1 MKNFDLSWFLTIQ
14 GMLVSAGVLLLLV
27 AIIVLLYSSSRDKK
41 EKKAALA
48 AEQPQASDVVAN
60 SNASVQNPVNT
71 NTTIPNNGGT
81 IAQATAP
88 NLTSGAISESA
99 PMIDNNVAM
108 PMPTSTVQNNNIP
121 LNSQPNNLVSNVPVA
136 DVNSVNSSM
145 YNVPQDNV
153 VTAMP
158 STPIMQGVPMD
169 SANTIVNSTV
179 SNVNMEPVNYQN
191 TAVPPVVEPAPVEP
205 MAVEPVPVEPIP
217 VEPVPIEPLVEP
229 APVEPVPVEPVIQAV
244 PVEPVVQTVPGAYGE
259 TFAQTQVSPSMPV
272 EVTPTIQPQASVQPV
287 IYGGASPVVSNLNL
301 GQNTSHEIYGGANP
315 LENTQSMPIMGNQAM
330 TPSVSNT
337 VNAPGVSVSSAATMT
352 VPVMEPINESI
363 H

>member
-27 AIIVLLYSSSRDKK
+27 AVIVLLYSSSRDKK

-60 SNASVQNPVNT
+60 SNASVQNPVNA
-71 NTTIPNNGGT
+71 NTAIPNNGGT
-81 IAQATAP
+81 VAQVTAP
-88 NLTSGAISESA
+88 NLTGVAVSESA
-99 PMIDNNVAM
+99 PMVDNNVAM

-121 LNSQPNNLVSNVPVA
+121 LNSQPNNSVSTVPVVDA
-136 DVNSVNSSM
+136 SSINSSM
-145 YNVPQDNV
+145 YNVPQESV

-158 STPIMQGVPMD
+158 STPITQGVPMA
-169 SANTIVNSTV
+169 STNTVVNSTV
-179 SNVNMEPVNYQN
+179 PNLNVESINYQN
-191 TAVPPVVEPAPVEP
+191 TVVPPVVEPAPVEP

-217 VEPVPIEPLVEP
+217 VEPAPVEPLVEP